1 MADTQKAGVIDELF
15 ISLGLKTDSDSFKKG
30 TDAVGQL
37 KSGFLQIAALTGTS
51 LGLKNLTV
59 DLAYTVKNMEML
71 SRATG
76 FTIDKL
82 RFLKHAFVT
91 AGLSDNGAE
100 AFARQLKSIDLQI
113 KSNTLAQGAY
123 KSSTFIP
130 QEYSAKYT
138 QNPMEAMRY
147 LISNLNQEKNEA
159 IRNEVLNT
167 LGITGE
173 SQEFFY
179 NGTAGLKRAQTS
191 WSQYGQAL
199 PDGLVKDAD
208 IFIERMGILKT
219 QFSQLSETLGADL
232 LPIVNEFL
240 KVSNVL
246 AGKKYDTPED
256 MLVDG
261 AKFGWQA
268 VKDFFDITPE
278 GNLKSVQES
287 GDAGSLLDSIIARW
301 KAGGYAGH
309 ANMRGPELAE
319 QRGQAARTLNSGNS
333 ALFAELENKHGL
345 PAGLLNS
352 TYQTES
358 GGGKHLYSK
367 AGALGP
373 FQFMPDTAKDMGLEG
388 DDVFD
393 LEKSAEAAARYYKI
407 LLRRYNGDVA
417 KAAAAYNHGM
427 GNIDKKGLSGLPGE
441 TRNYIPKVL
450 GGLDD
455 TDYLADYNYRRNQPP
470 AFERSG
476 GGNSITVQQ
485 TNHSTIHAAGA
496 DADEVGRIL
505 QNQQA
510 ASLEQALAQTN
521 TEKY

>member
-1 MADTQKAGVIDELF
+1 MADAQKAGVIDELF

-30 TDAVGQL
+30 NDAVGQL

-191 WSQYGQAL
+191 WSQFGQVL

-208 IFIERMGILKT
+208 IFIELMGILKT

-232 LPIVNEFL
+232 LPIVNKFL

-246 AGKKYDTPED
+246 VGKKYDTPED

-261 AKFGWQA
+261 AKFGWQV
-268 VKDFFDITPE
+268 VKDFFDITDE
-278 GNLKSVQES
+278 NNFRSIQES
-287 GDAGSLLDSIIARW
+287 GDTGSLWDSIVARW
-301 KAGGYAGH
+301 EAGGNYDYGKANNRVAG
-309 ANMRGPELAE
+309 
-319 QRGQAARTLNSGNS
+319 QRTQSAKKSDTESS

-470 AFERSG
+470 AFERSR

>member
-1 MADTQKAGVIDELF
+1 MADSKDASVIDELL

-82 RFLKHAFVT
+82 RFLKHAFIT
-91 AGLSDNGAE
+91 AGLSENGAE
-100 AFARQLKSIDLQI
+100 TFARQLKSIDLQI

-123 KSSTFIP
+123 KSGTFSP
-130 QEYSAKYT
+130 QEYSKKYS
-138 QNPMEAMRY
+138 QNPMDAMQY

-179 NGTAGLKRAQTS
+179 NGSAGLKRAQRS
-191 WSQYGQAL
+191 WTQFGQAL
-199 PDGLVKDAD
+199 PDGLVEDAD

-219 QFSQLSETLGADL
+219 QFSQLSEALGSDL
-232 LPIVNEFL
+232 LPVVNKFL
-240 KVSNVL
+240 KAANVL
-246 AGKKYDTPED
+246 MGKKYDSPED
-256 MLVDG
+256 MVIDG
-261 AKFGWQA
+261 AKAAWRRG
-268 VKDFFDITPE
+268 KDYVGFTPD
-278 GNLKSVQES
+278 GNLKVIKES
-287 GDAGSLLDSIIARW
+287 GDTGSLWDSIVARW
-301 KAGGYAGH
+301 KAGGHHNYSK
-309 ANMRGPELAE
+309 ANNRVAE
-319 QRGQAARTLNSGNS
+319 QRAQSYKKNNIEES
-333 ALFAELENKHGL
+333 ALFSGLESKYGL
-345 PAGLLNS
+345 PGGLLNS

-358 GGGKHLYSK
+358 GGGKYLYSK

-373 FQFMPDTAKDMGLEG
+373 FQFMPDTARDMGLNG

-393 LEKSAEAAARYYKI
+393 LEKSAEAAAKYYKI

-417 KAAAAYNHGM
+417 KATAAYNHGM
-427 GNIDKKGLSGLPGE
+427 GNIDKKGLNDLPGE

-455 TDYLADYNYRRNQPP
+455 ADYLADYNYRRNQAPTFDRT
-470 AFERSG
+470 AG
-476 GGNSITVQQ
+476 GRSITVQQ
-485 TNHSTIHAAGA
+485 TNHNTIHASRA
-496 DADEVGRIL
+496 DPDEVSRIL
-505 QNQQA
+505 QNQQT